1 MKKQKKKRRRY
12 DRRRLVDIIE
22 ILFRNEKPDYSNE
35 CQYSKRILG
44 RMINLWFTGAKFGF
58 CVIIALFFVSPES
71 VAPALESLLVYIG
84 GPILGGIV
92 SYMIKS
98 ALEGDKPKKRK
109 SRKAAADAAETE
121 KPEENI

>member
-1 MKKQKKKRRRY
+1 MKKKKRRRNNQ
-12 DRRRLVDIIE
+12 RRLVDIIE
-22 ILFRNEKPDYSNE
+22 ILFKKDAPDREY
-35 CQYSKRILG
+35 QYSKRTLD
-44 RMINLWFTGAKFGF
+44 RMIELWFTGANFGF
-58 CVIIALFFVSPES
+58 CVIIALFFVNPES

-109 SRKAAADAAETE
+109 SRKAVADAEEAELTE
-121 KPEENI
+121 ET

>member
-1 MKKQKKKRRRY
+1 MKKKKRRRHKW
-12 DRRRLVDIIE
+12 RRLIDIIE
-22 ILFRNEKPDYSNE
+22 ILFRKDAPDYSNE
-35 CQYSKRILG
+35 YQYSKRILG

-58 CVIIALFFVSPES
+58 CVIIALFFVCPES

-109 SRKAAADAAETE
+109 SRKAVADAEEAELTE
-121 KPEENI
+121 ET